1 VVDAAGNAVGPGG
14 GGYLVLTKPW
24 PAMMRTIY
32 GDPDR
37 YVQNYWLRYPG
48 IYFTGDGCKMDE
60 DGYFWLLGRVDD
72 VMNVAGHRIST
83 YEVESAL
90 VDHDSVAEAA
100 VIGKS
105 HDIKGQGISAFVTV
119 KEGIEP
125 TEALKEEL
133 KRHVVAKI
141 GPIARPDD
149 IFFASELPK
158 TRSAK
163 IMRRLLRDIAE
174 GRVLGDTTT
183 LADPTIVAKLK
194 TQYESEEG

>member
-1 VVDAAGNAVGPGG
+1 
-14 GGYLVLTKPW
+14 
-24 PAMMRTIY
+24 MFRTIY

-37 YVQNYWLRYPG
+37 YVRTYWSRYEG
-48 IYFTGDGCKMDE
+48 KYFTGDGAKVDE

-90 VDHDSVAEAA
+90 VDHPSVAEAA
-100 VIGKS
+100 VIGKT
-105 HDIKGQGISAFVTV
+105 HELKGQGIAGFVTL

-125 TEALKEEL
+125 SDTLKDEL
-133 KRHVVAKI
+133 KKHVATKI

-149 IFFASELPK
+149 IFFTAELPK

-183 LADPTIVAKLK
+183 LADPAVTARLK
-194 TQYESEEG
+194 RQYEQEG